1 MAVEE
6 ARATLDKAIPESNV
20 GFKMLQKMGWT
31 VGHACMQ
38 PLRHAW
44 AFPHHQCI
52 TSHQY
57 EELLMPCTYVFPI
70 ADGKGSRSK

>member
-38 PLRHAW
+38 PLRHA
-44 AFPHHQCI
+44 
-52 TSHQY
+52 
-57 EELLMPCTYVFPI
+57 
-70 ADGKGSRSK
+70 